1 LKMKP
6 PVALAVLAALA
17 QVSQPSPASSRRPWW
32 RLLREAESCG
42 HCDAALCPAPARCPA
57 GTVLDRCGCC
67 PQCANAEG
75 QSCDL
80 DRGAH
85 FYGQCGDNLECRLDA
100 GAAAALGEVPEPQCV
115 CKAQESVCGTDGRTY
130 DNICQLSQAY
140 AGNASLKHS
149 GPCESAPVISVP
161 PQDTQN
167 FTGNDVI
174 FGCEVSAYPMPQ
186 LEWKKKGNKMFLPG
200 DDAHISVQ
208 ARGGPQKYGVTGWLQ
223 IQGLKKSDEGV
234 YICHTKNKHGAT
246 YASARLKVIDG
257 SSSTFAF
264 TAGSRSA
271 SYNTDYDA
279 YYDHSEEEEE
289 DDKEYESGD
298 YEN

>member
-6 PVALAVLAALA
+6 PVALALLAALV
-17 QVSQPSPASSRRPWW
+17 QVSQPFPAMYHGAWW
-32 RLLREAESCG
+32 RLLREGESCG
-42 HCDAALCPAPARCPA
+42 PCEPALCSEPTGCPA

-67 PQCANAEG
+67 AECGNAEG
-75 QSCDL
+75 QICDL
-80 DRGAH
+80 DQGNH
-85 FYGQCGDNLECRLDA
+85 FYGQCGANLECRLDGGEA
-100 GAAAALGEVPEPQCV
+100 GAGEVPEPQCV
-115 CKAQESVCGTDGRTY
+115 CKAQESVCGPDGKTY
-130 DNICQLSQAY
+130 ENICRFSQAHAA
-140 AGNASLKHS
+140 AGNVSVKHR

-167 FTGNDVI
+167 FTGNDII
-174 FGCEVSAYPMPQ
+174 FGCEVSAYPMPH
-186 LEWKKKGNKMFLPG
+186 LEWKKKGSKMFLPG

-234 YICHTKNKHGAT
+234 YICHTKNKYGAT

-264 TAGSRSA
+264 TAGGRSA

-279 YYDHSEEEEE
+279 YYDHSEEEDE
-289 DDKEYESGD
+289 DEEYESGD

>member
-1 LKMKP
+1 MKP
-6 PVALAVLAALA
+6 PAFLAVLVALV
-17 QVSQPSPASSRRPWW
+17 QVSQALPALSHRAWW
-32 RLLREAESCG
+32 RLLREGESCG
-42 HCDAALCPAPARCPA
+42 RCEPALCAEPARCPA
-57 GTVLDRCGCC
+57 GTVPDRCGCC
-67 PQCANAEG
+67 AECGNVEG
-75 QSCDL
+75 QICDL
-80 DRGAH
+80 DPGSR

-100 GAAAALGEVPEPQCV
+100 DEARFGEVPEPQCV
-115 CKAQESVCGTDGRTY
+115 CKAQESVCGSDGKTY
-130 DNICQLSQAY
+130 GNVCQFSKAH
-140 AGNASLKHS
+140 AATGNVTVKHG

-167 FTGNDVI
+167 FTGNDII
-174 FGCEVSAYPMPQ
+174 FGCEVSAYPMPH

-234 YICHTKNKHGAT
+234 YICHTKNKYGAT

-289 DDKEYESGD
+289 EDEEYESGD
-298 YEN
+298 FEKN